1 MIPMWLKDTA
11 VLTTIITACSGVLT
25 VLLNKMFEWKS
36 NKAKGVLEDI
46 SKTLCT
52 LKQQVDGIDQTTVAI
67 NHQNDVIQDGT
78 RKIQRY
84 RLYHDLKREVTRGY
98 TTLDHFRELSILFES
113 YKNLGGNGEVEAL
126 YEKYKDLPIRE
137 DEDINEAI

>member
-1 MIPMWLKDTA
+1 MPEWLTDTA
-11 VLTTIITACSGVLT
+11 VLTTIITACTGLLT
-25 VLLNKMFEWKS
+25 VLINKIFEWHASKS
-36 NKAKGVLEDI
+36 RAVLEEI
-46 SKTLCT
+46 SGTLGT
-52 LKQQVDGIDQTTVAI
+52 FKEQVDRIDQRTVEI

-84 RLYHDLKREVTRGY
+84 RLYHDLKKEVMRGY

-126 YEKYKDLPIRE
+126 FDKYKELPIRE
-137 DEDINEAI
+137 EDLDETI

>member
-1 MIPMWLKDTA
+1 MPIWLKDTA
-11 VLTTIITACSGVLT
+11 VLTTVITACSGMLT
-25 VLLNKMFEWKS
+25 VLLNKLFEWKS
-36 NKAKGVLEDI
+36 NKAKGVLEEI
-46 SKTLCT
+46 STTLIT
-52 LKQQVDGIDQTTVAI
+52 LKDQVDGIDRRTVEI

-84 RLYHDLKREVTRGY
+84 RLYHDLKREVMQGY

-126 YEKYKDLPIRE
+126 FDKYKELPIT
-137 DEDINEAI
+137 DEYKDIGE

>member
-1 MIPMWLKDTA
+1 MPEWLTDTA
-11 VLTTIITACSGVLT
+11 VLTTIITACTGLLT
-25 VLLNKMFEWKS
+25 VLVNKIFEWHASKS
-36 NKAKGVLEDI
+36 RAVLEEI
-46 SKTLCT
+46 SGTLGT
-52 LKQQVDGIDQTTVAI
+52 LKDQVDGIDQRTVEI

-84 RLYHDLKREVTRGY
+84 RLYHDLKKEVIMGY

-126 YEKYKDLPIRE
+126 YEKYKKLPIRE
-137 DEDINEAI
+137 EDIDETI

>member
-1 MIPMWLKDTA
+1 MPDWLTDTA
-11 VLTTIITACSGVLT
+11 VLTTIITACTGLLT
-25 VLLNKMFEWKS
+25 VLVNKIFEWHS
-36 NKAKGVLEDI
+36 NKAKSVLEEI
-46 SKTLCT
+46 SSTLGD
-52 LKQQVDGIDQTTVAI
+52 LKGQVDGIDRRTVEI
-67 NHQNDVIQDGT
+67 NHQHDVIQDGT
-78 RKIQRY
+78 KKIQRY
-84 RLYHDLKREVTRGY
+84 RLYHDLKREVMRGY

>member
-1 MIPMWLKDTA
+1 MPDWLTDTA
-11 VLTTIITACSGVLT
+11 VLTTIITACTGLLT
-25 VLLNKMFEWKS
+25 VLVNKIFEWHS
-36 NKAKGVLEDI
+36 NKAKSVLEEI
-46 SKTLCT
+46 SITLGD
-52 LKQQVDGIDQTTVAI
+52 LKGQVDGIDRRTVEI

-78 RKIQRY
+78 KKIQRY
-84 RLYHDLKREVTRGY
+84 RLYHDLKREVMRGY

>member
-1 MIPMWLKDTA
+1 
-11 VLTTIITACSGVLT
+11 VLT
-25 VLLNKMFEWKS
+25 VLLNKLFEWKS
-36 NKAKGVLEDI
+36 NKAKEVLEDI
-46 SKTLCT
+46 SSTLST

-84 RLYHDLKREVTRGY
+84 RLYHDLKREVMRGY

-126 YEKYKDLPIRE
+126 FDKYKELPIRE

>member
-1 MIPMWLKDTA
+1 MPMWLKDTA
-11 VLTTIITACSGVLT
+11 VLTTIITACSGLLT
-25 VLLNKMFEWKS
+25 VLLNKMFEWES
-36 NKAKGVLEDI
+36 NKAKSVLEEI
-46 SKTLCT
+46 STTLST

-84 RLYHDLKREVTRGY
+84 RLYHDLKREVIRGY

-126 YEKYKDLPIRE
+126 FDKYKELPIRE
-137 DEDINEAI
+137 GDEIDEAI

>member
-1 MIPMWLKDTA
+1 MPDWLTDTA
-11 VLTTIITACSGVLT
+11 VLTTIITACTGLLT
-25 VLLNKMFEWKS
+25 VLVNKIFEWHS
-36 NKAKGVLEDI
+36 NKAKSVLEEI
-46 SKTLCT
+46 SSTLGN
-52 LKQQVDGIDQTTVAI
+52 LKGQVDRIDRRTVEI

-78 RKIQRY
+78 KKIQRY
-84 RLYHDLKREVTRGY
+84 RLYHDLKREVMRGY
-98 TTLDHFRELSILFES
+98 TTLDYFRELSILFES

>member
-1 MIPMWLKDTA
+1 MPDWLTDTA
-11 VLTTIITACSGVLT
+11 VLTTIITACTGLLT
-25 VLLNKMFEWKS
+25 VLVNKIFEWYS
-36 NKAKGVLEDI
+36 NKAKSVLEEI
-46 SKTLCT
+46 SSTLGD
-52 LKQQVDGIDQTTVAI
+52 LKGQVDGIDRRTVEI
-67 NHQNDVIQDGT
+67 KHQNDVIQDGT
-78 RKIQRY
+78 KKIQRY
-84 RLYHDLKREVTRGY
+84 RLYHDLKREVMRGY

>member
-1 MIPMWLKDTA
+1 MPDWLTDTA
-11 VLTTIITACSGVLT
+11 VLTTIITACTGLLT
-25 VLLNKMFEWKS
+25 VLVNKIFEWHS
-36 NKAKGVLEDI
+36 NKAKSVLEEI
-46 SKTLCT
+46 SSTLGD
-52 LKQQVDGIDQTTVAI
+52 LKGQVDGIDRRTVEI

-84 RLYHDLKREVTRGY
+84 RLYHDLKREVMRGY

>member
-1 MIPMWLKDTA
+1 MPDWLTDTA
-11 VLTTIITACSGVLT
+11 VLTTIITACTGLLT
-25 VLLNKMFEWKS
+25 VLVNKIFEWHS
-36 NKAKGVLEDI
+36 NKTKSVLEEI
-46 SKTLCT
+46 SSTLGD
-52 LKQQVDGIDQTTVAI
+52 LKGQVDGIDRRTVEI

-78 RKIQRY
+78 KKIQRY
-84 RLYHDLKREVTRGY
+84 RLYHDLKREVMRGY

>member
-1 MIPMWLKDTA
+1 MPDWLTDTA
-11 VLTTIITACSGVLT
+11 VLTTIITACTGLLT
-25 VLLNKMFEWKS
+25 VLVNKIFEWHS
-36 NKAKGVLEDI
+36 NKAKSVLEEI
-46 SKTLCT
+46 SSTLGD
-52 LKQQVDGIDQTTVAI
+52 LKGQVDGIDRRTVEI

-78 RKIQRY
+78 KKIQRY
-84 RLYHDLKREVTRGY
+84 RLYHDLKREVMRGY

-137 DEDINEAI
+137 DEDIDEAI

>member
-1 MIPMWLKDTA
+1 MPEWITDTA
-11 VLTTIITACSGVLT
+11 VLTTIITACTGLLT
-25 VLLNKMFEWKS
+25 VLVNKIFEWHASKS
-36 NKAKGVLEDI
+36 RAVLEEI
-46 SKTLCT
+46 SGTLGT
-52 LKQQVDGIDQTTVAI
+52 LKDQVDGIDQRTVEI

-84 RLYHDLKREVTRGY
+84 RLYHDLKKEVIMGY

-126 YEKYKDLPIRE
+126 FDKYKELPIRE
-137 DEDINEAI
+137 EDIDETI

>member
-1 MIPMWLKDTA
+1 MPDWLTDTA
-11 VLTTIITACSGVLT
+11 VLTTIITACTGLLT
-25 VLLNKMFEWKS
+25 VLVNKIFEWHS
-36 NKAKGVLEDI
+36 NKAKSVLEKI
-46 SKTLCT
+46 SSTLGD
-52 LKQQVDGIDQTTVAI
+52 LKGQVDGIDRRTVEI

-78 RKIQRY
+78 KKIQRY
-84 RLYHDLKREVTRGY
+84 RLYHDLKREVMRGY

>member
-1 MIPMWLKDTA
+1 MPMWLKDTA
-11 VLTTIITACSGVLT
+11 VLTTIITACSGLLT
-25 VLLNKMFEWKS
+25 VLLNKMFEWRS
-36 NKAKGVLEDI
+36 NKAKGVLEEI
-46 SKTLCT
+46 STTLCT
-52 LKQQVDGIDQTTVAI
+52 LKKQVDGIDRTTVAI

-84 RLYHDLKREVTRGY
+84 RLYHDLKHEVMRGY

>member
-1 MIPMWLKDTA
+1 MPEWLTDTA
-11 VLTTIITACSGVLT
+11 VLTTIITACTGLLT
-25 VLLNKMFEWKS
+25 VLINKIFEWHS
-36 NKAKGVLEDI
+36 NKSRAVLEEI
-46 SKTLCT
+46 SGTLGT
-52 LKQQVDGIDQTTVAI
+52 LKEQVDGIDQRTVEI

-84 RLYHDLKREVTRGY
+84 RLYHDLKKEVITGY

-126 YEKYKDLPIRE
+126 YEKYKKLPIRE
-137 DEDINEAI
+137 EDLDETI

>member
-1 MIPMWLKDTA
+1 MPDWLTDTA
-11 VLTTIITACSGVLT
+11 VLTTIITACTGLLT
-25 VLLNKMFEWKS
+25 VLVNKIFEWHS
-36 NKAKGVLEDI
+36 NKAKSVLEEI
-46 SKTLCT
+46 SSTLGD
-52 LKQQVDGIDQTTVAI
+52 LKGQVDGIDRRTVEI

-78 RKIQRY
+78 KKIQRY
-84 RLYHDLKREVTRGY
+84 RLYHDLKREVMQGY

>member
-1 MIPMWLKDTA
+1 MPDWLTDTA
-11 VLTTIITACSGVLT
+11 VLTTIITACTGLLT
-25 VLLNKMFEWKS
+25 VLVNKIFEWHS
-36 NKAKGVLEDI
+36 NKAKSVLEEI
-46 SKTLCT
+46 SSTLGD
-52 LKQQVDGIDQTTVAI
+52 LKGQVDGIDRRTVEI

-78 RKIQRY
+78 KKIQRY
-84 RLYHDLKREVTRGY
+84 RLYHDLKREVMRGY

-113 YKNLGGNGEVEAL
+113 YKNIGGNGEIEAL

>member
-1 MIPMWLKDTA
+1 MPMWLKDTA
-11 VLTTIITACSGVLT
+11 VLTTIITACTGLLT
-25 VLLNKMFEWKS
+25 VLVNKIFEWHS
-36 NKAKGVLEDI
+36 NKAKSVLEEI
-46 SKTLCT
+46 SSTLGD
-52 LKQQVDGIDQTTVAI
+52 LKGQVDGIDRRTVEI

-84 RLYHDLKREVTRGY
+84 RLYHDLRREVMRGY

>member
-1 MIPMWLKDTA
+1 MPDWLTDTA
-11 VLTTIITACSGVLT
+11 VLTTIITACTGLLT
-25 VLLNKMFEWKS
+25 VLVNKIFEWHS
-36 NKAKGVLEDI
+36 NKAKSVLEEI
-46 SKTLCT
+46 SSTLGD
-52 LKQQVDGIDQTTVAI
+52 LKGQVDGIDRRTVEI

-78 RKIQRY
+78 KKIQRY
-84 RLYHDLKREVTRGY
+84 RLYHDLKQEVMRGY

>member
-1 MIPMWLKDTA
+1 MPIWLKDTA
-11 VLTTIITACSGVLT
+11 VLTTVITACSGMLT

-36 NKAKGVLEDI
+36 NKAKGVLEEI
-46 SKTLCT
+46 STTLIT
-52 LKQQVDGIDQTTVAI
+52 LKDQVDGIDQRTVEI

-84 RLYHDLKREVTRGY
+84 RLYHDLKREVMQGY

-126 YEKYKDLPIRE
+126 FDKYKELPIT
-137 DEDINEAI
+137 DEYKDIGE

>member
-1 MIPMWLKDTA
+1 MPDWLTDTA
-11 VLTTIITACSGVLT
+11 VLTTIITACTGLLT
-25 VLLNKMFEWKS
+25 VLVNKIFEWHS
-36 NKAKGVLEDI
+36 NKAKSVLEEI
-46 SKTLCT
+46 SSTLGD
-52 LKQQVDGIDQTTVAI
+52 LKGQVDGIDRRTVEI

-78 RKIQRY
+78 KKIQRY
-84 RLYHDLKREVTRGY
+84 RLYHDLKREVMRGY

-126 YEKYKDLPIRE
+126 YEKYKDLTIRE

>member
-1 MIPMWLKDTA
+1 MSMWLKDTA
-11 VLTTIITACSGVLT
+11 VLTTIITACSGLLT

-36 NKAKGVLEDI
+36 NKAKGVLEEI
-46 SKTLCT
+46 STTLYT
-52 LKQQVDGIDQTTVAI
+52 LKKQVDGIDQTTVAI

-84 RLYHDLKREVTRGY
+84 RLYHDLKHEVMRGY

>member
-1 MIPMWLKDTA
+1 MSMWLKDTA
-11 VLTTIITACSGVLT
+11 VLTTIITACSGLLT

-46 SKTLCT
+46 STTLST

-84 RLYHDLKREVTRGY
+84 RLYHDLKREVVRGY

-126 YEKYKDLPIRE
+126 YDKYKDLPIRE

>member
-1 MIPMWLKDTA
+1 MPLWLKDTA
-11 VLTTIITACSGVLT
+11 VLTTVITACSGMLT
-25 VLLNKMFEWKS
+25 VLLTKLFEWKS
-36 NKAKGVLEDI
+36 NKAKGVLQEI
-46 SKTLCT
+46 STTLCT
-52 LKQQVDGIDQTTVAI
+52 LKDQVDGIDQRTVEI

-84 RLYHDLKREVTRGY
+84 RLYHDLKREVMQGY

-126 YEKYKDLPIRE
+126 FDKYKELPIT
-137 DEDINEAI
+137 DEYKDIGE

>member
-1 MIPMWLKDTA
+1 MPDWLTDTA
-11 VLTTIITACSGVLT
+11 VLTTIITACTGLLT
-25 VLLNKMFEWKS
+25 VLVNKIFEWHS
-36 NKAKGVLEDI
+36 NKAKSVLEEI
-46 SKTLCT
+46 SSTLGD
-52 LKQQVDGIDQTTVAI
+52 LKGQVDGIDRRTVEI

-84 RLYHDLKREVTRGY
+84 RLYHDLRREVMQGY

>member
-1 MIPMWLKDTA
+1 MPMWLKDTA

-25 VLLNKMFEWKS
+25 VLLNKLFEWRT
-36 NKAKGVLEDI
+36 NKAKSVLEDI
-46 SKTLCT
+46 STTLST

-84 RLYHDLKREVTRGY
+84 RLYHDLKREVIRGY

-126 YEKYKDLPIRE
+126 FDKYKELPIRE
-137 DEDINEAI
+137 DDEIDEAI

>member
-1 MIPMWLKDTA
+1 MPDWLTDTA
-11 VLTTIITACSGVLT
+11 VLTTIITACTGLLT
-25 VLLNKMFEWKS
+25 VLVNKIFEWHS
-36 NKAKGVLEDI
+36 NKAKIVLEEI
-46 SKTLCT
+46 SSTLGD
-52 LKQQVDGIDQTTVAI
+52 LKGQVDGIDRRTVEI

-78 RKIQRY
+78 KKIQRY
-84 RLYHDLKREVTRGY
+84 RLYHDLKLEVMRGY

>member
-1 MIPMWLKDTA
+1 MPMWLRDTA
-11 VLTTIITACSGVLT
+11 VLTTVITACSGMLT
-25 VLLNKMFEWKS
+25 VLLNKLFEWKS
-36 NKAKGVLEDI
+36 NKAKAVLEEI
-46 SKTLCT
+46 SHTLGT
-52 LKQQVDGIDQTTVAI
+52 LKEQVDGIDQMTVTI

-84 RLYHDLKREVTRGY
+84 RLYHDLKSEVMRGY

-126 YEKYKDLPIRE
+126 FDKYKELPIK
-137 DEDINEAI
+137 DEDSKGE

>member
-1 MIPMWLKDTA
+1 MPEWLTDTA
-11 VLTTIITACSGVLT
+11 VLTTIITACTGLLT
-25 VLLNKMFEWKS
+25 VLTNKIFEWHASK
-36 NKAKGVLEDI
+36 NRAVLEEI
-46 SKTLCT
+46 SGTLGT
-52 LKQQVDGIDQTTVAI
+52 LKEQVDGIDQRTVEI

-84 RLYHDLKREVTRGY
+84 RLYHDLKKEVIMGY

-126 YEKYKDLPIRE
+126 FEKYKELPIRE
-137 DEDINEAI
+137 EDTNEAI

>member
-1 MIPMWLKDTA
+1 MPTLLTDTA
-11 VLTTIITACSGVLT
+11 VLTAIITACSGVLT
-25 VLLNKMFEWKS
+25 VLLNKLFEWKT

-46 SKTLCT
+46 SNTLGT
-52 LKQQVDGIDQTTVAI
+52 LKEQVEGISETTVAI
-67 NHQNDVIQDGT
+67 THQNDVIQDGT

-84 RLYHDLKREVTRGY
+84 RLYHDLKREVIRGY

-126 YEKYKDLPIRE
+126 FDKYKELPIRE
-137 DEDINEAI
+137 EEDINEAI

>member
-1 MIPMWLKDTA
+1 MPDWLTDTA
-11 VLTTIITACSGVLT
+11 VLTTIITACTGLLT
-25 VLLNKMFEWKS
+25 VLVNKIFEWHS
-36 NKAKGVLEDI
+36 NKAKSVLEEI
-46 SKTLCT
+46 SSTLGD
-52 LKQQVDGIDQTTVAI
+52 LKGQVNGIDRRTVEI

-78 RKIQRY
+78 KKIQRY
-84 RLYHDLKREVTRGY
+84 RLYHDLKREVMRGY

>member
-1 MIPMWLKDTA
+1 MPMWLKDTA
-11 VLTTIITACSGVLT
+11 VLTTLITACSGVLT
-25 VLLNKMFEWKS
+25 VLLSKIFEFHS

-46 SKTLCT
+46 SNTLST

-84 RLYHDLKREVTRGY
+84 RLYHDLKREVMRGY

-126 YEKYKDLPIRE
+126 YDKYKELPIRE

>member
-1 MIPMWLKDTA
+1 MPDWLTDTA
-11 VLTTIITACSGVLT
+11 VLTTIITACTGLLT
-25 VLLNKMFEWKS
+25 VLVNKIFEWHS
-36 NKAKGVLEDI
+36 NKAKSVLEEI
-46 SKTLCT
+46 SSTLGD
-52 LKQQVDGIDQTTVAI
+52 LKGQVDGIDRRTVEI

-78 RKIQRY
+78 KKIQRY
-84 RLYHDLKREVTRGY
+84 RLYHDLKREVMRGY

>member
-1 MIPMWLKDTA
+1 MPDWLTDTA
-11 VLTTIITACSGVLT
+11 VLTTIITACTGLLT
-25 VLLNKMFEWKS
+25 VLVNKIFEWHS
-36 NKAKGVLEDI
+36 NKAKSVLEEI
-46 SKTLCT
+46 SSTLGD
-52 LKQQVDGIDQTTVAI
+52 LKGQVDRIDRRTVEI

-78 RKIQRY
+78 KKIQRY
-84 RLYHDLKREVTRGY
+84 RLYHDLKREVMRGY